1 MATDILDP
9 ADASEWDEA
18 SVGVWLRAL
27 KLDQYVPVFLANNI
41 DGQILLSEDLSEEA
55 LKLDLGVKSL
65 GHRLKI
71 LKEIRVLKDQQ
82 LAQNTATFA
91 PLPENVVVPHV
102 SHVEQN
108 NHADGDIALPFDSVE
123 ATTAPATRR
132 SPIIPLLNV
141 PPLQTADD
149 GLDLRAF
156 YFVRS
161 LSGKSDDEPTDFA
174 FFRAGPK
181 SRLFDLYQPIA
192 QRLMRRLLRTNN
204 VYDIPQHVTT
214 DDPQGGCLLGVWRP
228 PPLDKIPPISF
239 GYLIKEKDGDVR
251 FVPDDTGRCIE
262 LSELDEEQIVAGKPN
277 ISKLPVLV
285 NGHGFAPVVVGGYS
299 CSKSRKHEEDGEDD
313 VLPVYGASDQE
324 DYEPDSEW
332 EKDVAEDERLA
343 VERHS
348 SRTTPDAEGSVAEP
362 ALARE
367 NGRTL
372 EETTLPSEDDDMDD
386 FTPNGARREIFSLM
400 PSGRWQPQSHA
411 LKPGGSHT
419 VTSERFLTSNQIK
432 LIVDEEM
439 EAMKQTWTQKHLP
452 KAQKS
457 AFQTWCQ
464 KKDDSLA
471 IEAEIHDLKDRRLR
485 KLIDEILAMR
495 VTSARVVRAQCKSL
509 EPTVHGVAELDWQ
522 RQLIQGPCPAE
533 PISGTRSSPR
543 RRNVGDSLPNVDEQW
558 SDFLASEDEYADVR
572 SAAESESEGSHQ
584 TIDDVDD
591 VVIDVDG
598 SEDSAVVDPVDTIG
612 RRKRQIASTC
622 IQDVSALTQAWKRAR
637 NGAYQDSETPLNEPI
652 LIDDDDDMEED
663 VVLASEQANATA
675 RRRLG
680 KGQHSRVK
688 KRKRGQISS
697 SNSQDEFPAS
707 HKTYQPI
714 AAIREVTS
722 GNKGHDRVWSTK
734 RRRPG
739 TENYSETESSESI
752 SSDSD
757 AVEVDEGDTIC
768 SDSDAVQ
775 ADEADTICSDSD
787 ADQPDEDDNCDGR
800 KNIKS
805 IRPTAPTTKALQS
818 KRAEQDMIIEERAM
832 EQEDFSVGSERLML
846 INRGH
851 GEDERPIY
859 MPQFL
864 SAHLKEHQVEGIR
877 FLWKNII
884 MIKQDSP
891 TAETKQHAGCVLAH
905 AMGLG
910 KTLQVITFVYTLLR
924 EISSGNCTIPE
935 HLGGARVLVVA
946 PTSVIINWER
956 EFKFWIF
963 EKDKP
968 KAAERAIRQ
977 RIMRTLTIVS
987 TTNLEIR
994 KDQSQVWDSKGGVLI
1009 VSYHLLR
1016 SMITMERKGKSP
1028 GNGYSLSGSD
1038 TNEEYFLKHT
1048 DLLVC
1053 DEAHVLKNSASAITM
1068 LLQSF
1073 ETPSRICLTGSPLQ
1087 NNLKE
1092 YWCMINFAVP
1102 SYLGTLSE
1110 FRNQY
1115 ENPVS
1120 NGFHSDSSPADV
1132 RLAKQRLWVLNSL
1145 IKPMVLRRDARLLK
1159 AELPPKREFVI
1170 SVRLTPVQ
1178 WRVYCALL
1186 SLLNSSLF
1194 GSKSIIACHT
1204 QMLLICAHAG
1214 VFVDEVEKTRVILLD
1229 KSRKALKQAV
1239 ERLGNNPID
1248 VDALPDE
1255 PMHTSWSGD
1264 VQIDRKYID
1273 LVIGSLST
1281 FRDLFCHFPDHLA
1294 VELSHKMMVLLE
1306 IIETVKRNGEKVLVF
1321 FRWLSSLEYVQ
1332 TVLRKRGE
1340 AFHVISG
1347 DVVSADR
1354 QKQIDSFTQ
1363 NDAVVF
1369 LITSQSGGTG
1379 LNLTAASRVVIFE
1392 LGWNPQEA
1400 EQAIAR
1406 AYRYGTNKAVFVYR
1420 LQTYGTMESVLY
1432 KQSVHKIGLAK
1443 HVVDEK
1449 HTAKNFSMKEMK
1461 AYFVAPEE
1469 QPAGLLTDEKD
1480 ARLRA
1485 INDVVLNS
1493 VLDKFHESLVDVMLH
1508 EEIIGEFDQQMTEEE
1523 TMAAKQALEE
1533 EMHRRQVMRTG
1544 HHAPPPMRDPN
1555 PALSSELPAATMS
1568 GTLTDTLPN
1577 TSPTPLAVS
1586 GRLWGVAGDWGAKSI
1601 LEKMDGT
1608 FSTTSQAQF
1617 SAPPVSDT

>member
-9 ADASEWDEA
+9 AEASEWDEA
-18 SVGVWLRAL
+18 TVGVWLRAL

-82 LAQNTATFA
+82 LAQNAATFA
-91 PLPENVVVPHV
+91 PLPESVIVPDV
-102 SHVEQN
+102 SHLKKN
-108 NHADGDIALPFDSVE
+108 NHTNGDFARSFNSVE
-123 ATTAPATRR
+123 AKTSPATRR

-141 PPLQTADD
+141 PPLQATDD

-161 LSGKSDDEPTDFA
+161 LSGNSDDEPTDFA

-181 SRLFDLYQPIA
+181 SRLFGLYQPIA

-204 VYDIPQHVTT
+204 VYDTPQHAAF
-214 DDPQGGCLLGVWRP
+214 DDSQGGTLLGVWRP
-228 PPLDKIPPISF
+228 PPLGQIPPISF

-262 LSELDEEQIVAGKPN
+262 LSGPDEMQIVTGKPN
-277 ISKLPVLV
+277 VSKLPVLV
-285 NGHGFAPVVVGGYS
+285 DGHGFAPVVVGGYS
-299 CSKSRKHEEDGEDD
+299 CRKSRKHEEDGEND

-343 VERHS
+343 VERQS
-348 SRTTPDAEGSVAEP
+348 SRATPDVEGSFAEP

-367 NGRTL
+367 EIARNL
-372 EETTLPSEDDDMDD
+372 KELMHPSDDDDMDD
-386 FTPNGARREIFSLM
+386 FTPSGARRAISSLI
-400 PSGRWQPQSHA
+400 PSGRWQSQLHA
-411 LKPGGSHT
+411 LKPCGSHT
-419 VTSERFLTSNQIK
+419 VTSERFLTANQIK

-439 EAMKQTWTQKHLP
+439 EAMKQTWAQKHLP
-452 KAQKS
+452 KAQQS

-464 KKDDSLA
+464 KKGDCLA

-485 KLIDEILAMR
+485 KLIEEILAMR
-495 VTSARVVRAQCKSL
+495 VTSARVVRVQCKSL
-509 EPTVHGVAELDWQ
+509 EPTVHGIAELDWQ

-533 PISGTRSSPR
+533 PILGT
-543 RRNVGDSLPNVDEQW
+543 GSLPRPRNAGDKLPDVDEQW
-558 SDFLASEDEYADVR
+558 SDFLASEDEYADVL
-572 SAAESESEGSHQ
+572 SAAESESEGSRQ
-584 TIDDVDD
+584 PIDDVDD
-591 VVIDVDG
+591 VVIVVDG
-598 SEDSAVVDPVDTIG
+598 SEDSIVVEPVDTIG
-612 RRKRQIASTC
+612 RRKRHIASTC
-622 IQDVSALTQAWKRAR
+622 IQDVSTLTQAWKRAR
-637 NGAYQDSETPLNEPI
+637 NGAYHNSEAPPDEPI
-652 LIDDDDDMEED
+652 LIDDDDMEEE

-675 RRRLG
+675 RRSSG
-680 KGQHSRVK
+680 KGLHSREK
-688 KRKRGQISS
+688 ERKRGQASS
-697 SNSQDEFPAS
+697 FHSQDEFPAGR
-707 HKTYQPI
+707 KTYQPM
-714 AAIREVTS
+714 AAIRDITS
-722 GNKGHDRVWSTK
+722 GNKGHDRAWRTK

-739 TENYSETESSESI
+739 IENYSETESSESI
-752 SSDSD
+752 CSDSD
-757 AVEVDEGDTIC
+757 AVEADEGGIMRSDSDTDQADEGDT
-768 SDSDAVQ
+768 
-775 ADEADTICSDSD
+775 
-787 ADQPDEDDNCDGR
+787 PDGR

-818 KRAEQDMIIEERAM
+818 KRAAQDLIIEERAM
-832 EQEDFSVGSERLML
+832 EQEDFSCGSERLML

-864 SAHLKEHQVEGIR
+864 SAHLKEHQVEGVR

-956 EFKFWIF
+956 EFKSWIF
-963 EKDKP
+963 EKDNP
-968 KAAERAIRQ
+968 KATERAIRQ
-977 RIMRTLTIVS
+977 RVMRTLTIVS
-987 TTNLEIR
+987 TTNPEIR
-994 KDQSQVWDSKGGVLI
+994 KDQSQVWKSKGGVLI

-1016 SMITMERKGKSP
+1016 SMITMERKGKGP
-1028 GNGYSLSGSD
+1028 GSGYSLSGSD
-1038 TNEEYFLKHT
+1038 TNEGYFLKHT

-1145 IKPMVLRRDARLLK
+1145 IKPMVLRKDARLLK

-1170 SVRLTPVQ
+1170 SLRLTPVQ

-1204 QMLLICAHAG
+1204 QMLLICAHPG
-1214 VFVDEVEKTRVILLD
+1214 VFVDEVEKTRVILMD

-1239 ERLGNNPID
+1239 ERIGNNPID

-1273 LVIGSLST
+1273 LVISSLST

-1306 IIETVKRNGEKVLVF
+1306 IIETVKRNGEKVLIF

-1354 QKQIDSFTQ
+1354 QKQIDSFSQ

-1523 TMAAKQALEE
+1523 TVAAKQALEE

-1555 PALSSELPAATMS
+1555 SALSSELPAATMS
-1568 GTLTDTLPN
+1568 GTLTGVLPN
-1577 TSPTPLAVS
+1577 VLPTPLAVS
-1586 GRLWGVAGDWGAKSI
+1586 GILWGVTDDWGAKSM
-1601 LEKMDGT
+1601 LERMDGP
-1608 FSTTSQAQF
+1608 FSTTSQAQY
-1617 SAPPVSDT
+1617 SAPPLNDT